1 MKPADPTTLKTSI
14 MRAKKVCEDCDQS
27 SSVYTCDE
35 QLYRISL
42 FVLFDQP
49 DLFKNFFLR
58 LGGMHLIMSYV
69 GSIGTLMSGS
79 GLEKILERIF
89 GGVQKTLGKKFP
101 ENVRALRLLTEEL
114 LRMFFLDSPVD
125 NCDSLMNILE
135 EKATISKTSKFWVNA
150 LIKPVFLL
158 MMYARA
164 EREGELTLHHYAVNQ
179 MLPLFFAAGHV
190 HYARYGLYYIRSMK
204 SMTKEICEHFL
215 NGDHTVQHMESV
227 FSGIWSDM
235 AIETYMRFGP
245 GPVGVVRKTLKP
257 ETLKVWAYS
266 QSACTKIV
274 SDLEEMNERNK
285 NTSEKHKEEENSR
298 LKDDAKDRS
307 SLRAVLSNYIHPLD
321 PKQHPT
327 NDIVN
332 IVTG

>member
-14 MRAKKVCEDCDQS
+14 MRAKKVCDDHGQS
-27 SSVYTCDE
+27 ICVYTCDE
-35 QLYRISL
+35 QLYHISL

-79 GLEKILERIF
+79 GLEKILERVF
-89 GGVQKTLGKKFP
+89 GGVQKMLKGKKFP
-101 ENVRALRLLTEEL
+101 ENVCALRLLTEEL

-125 NCDSLMNILE
+125 NYDSLMNIPE
-135 EKATISKTSKFWVNA
+135 EKATISKTSKLWVNA

-158 MMYARA
+158 MMYVRA

-190 HYARYGLYYIRSMK
+190 HYACYGLYYIRSME
-204 SMTKEICEHFL
+204 SMPKEIREHFL
-215 NGDHTVQHMESV
+215 NGDHTVQHTESV

-235 AIETYMRFGP
+235 AIETTYMRFGH
-245 GPVGVVRKTLKP
+245 GPVGVVGKTLKP

-285 NTSEKHKEEENSR
+285 NTSEKHKEEENSQI
-298 LKDDAKDRS
+298 KDDAKDR
-307 SLRAVLSNYIHPLD
+307 
-321 PKQHPT
+321 
-327 NDIVN
+327 
-332 IVTG
+332 